1 MIRQA
6 GKHGSLATMGR
17 ALIGL
22 SIFATSFGADTA
34 KPSEKMVFL
43 MRGADIKTWCA
54 YADAARRSED
64 AKDREGAGAFGSA
77 KFEDGHLREVT
88 LVEDD
93 EAGDWEVEDV
103 YIIGTSGEILQLKR
117 LIKVLPGDV
126 REELLYRMRSGRAI
140 KSAVV
145 FRSLM
150 SGKVA
155 PRSDQWTPEVEI
167 VTRARDFP
175 FIKLLTERRAEV
187 SAQGRVCV
195 GPAERE

>member
-6 GKHGSLATMGR
+6 DKNGSLATMRR

-22 SIFATSFGADTA
+22 SIFALSFGADTA
-34 KPSEKMVFL
+34 KPKGKTVFL
-43 MRGADIKTWCA
+43 LRGADIKTWCE
-54 YADAARRSED
+54 YADAARRNED
-64 AKDREGAGAFGSA
+64 AKDREGGGAFGSA
-77 KFEDGHLREVT
+77 RFEDGHLREIT

-103 YIIGTSGEILQLKR
+103 YTIGASGEISQLKR

-126 REELLYRMRSGRAI
+126 REELVYRMRGGRAI

-145 FRSLM
+145 FRSLA
-150 SGKVA
+150 SGNIA

-167 VTRARDFP
+167 VTHLRDFP
-175 FIKLLTERRAEV
+175 FVKLLTERSAEV
-187 SAQGRVCV
+187 AQGRVCV
-195 GPAERE
+195 GPTERK